1 MRLPLV
7 FVLALVALVGC
18 ESKDPTRSI
27 AYDAEDLPCAQGDD
41 AFWESGPLPGLD
53 GEVAPGCEWVR
64 FPGRTVVEIQHDLGR
79 TPSDVVIYVAFSR
92 TGASG
97 TIASGD
103 AGRIVGADDTRV
115 VVENTTEQDFFVR
128 VVLR

>member
-1 MRLPLV
+1 MIRIFQHFLSR
-7 FVLALVALVGC
+7 VAPHRIRGTHR
-18 ESKDPTRSI
+18 DIPTRK
-27 AYDAEDLPCAQGDD
+27 DGTRRCR
-41 AFWESGPLPGLD
+41 PGKLT
-53 GEVAPGCEWVR
+53 VHHTAVCSSR
-64 FPGRTVVEIQHDLGR
+64 ASRTVVEIQHDLGR